1 MSTFMQLFNKTMDF
15 KIRTW
20 VTVTGHLDK
29 VGEWLP
35 LLGLRLLLAWEFW
48 ETGLEK
54 VNGYN
59 WFADIQDKFPFPFN
73 IVPPD
78 ISWFIATW
86 FSVIGAICLIFGVAT
101 RFFAFSLMILTIVA
115 IISVHWPDQ
124 VNSFGDLLKGYA
136 ITNKGFGNFKLPVIF
151 FIMFIPLLF
160 NGAGKASADYFIR
173 KKFIGR

>member
-1 MSTFMQLFNKTMDF
+1 MQLFNKTMDF

-20 VTVTGHLDK
+20 VLVTGHLEK

-35 LLGLRLLLAWEFW
+35 SLGLRLLLAWEFW

-54 VNGYN
+54 VNGHN
-59 WFADIQDKFPFPFN
+59 WFAQIQDKFPFPFN

-86 FSVIGAICLIFGVAT
+86 FSVIGAICLIFGLAT
-101 RFFAFSLMILTIVA
+101 RFITVSLMILTIVA

-151 FIMFIPLLF
+151 FIMFIPLLL